1 MSDSKKEINTKEIL
15 LEMTKIIQKICEE
28 NDINY
33 FMIGGTFIGAV
44 RHKGFIPWDDDVDL
58 GMFRNDYEKFIEV
71 CKSKLPQNYE
81 LFHYSTNL
89 NVVEHFAKVIN
100 KDYIVEELRGEN
112 GNTILKNNLFI
123 DIFPIDN
130 YPDNKIKKLI
140 LNTKI
145 KFLILKLH
153 IRSLPITYKDGYNG
167 KNLIK
172 RILTK
177 CQKINNAEYSK
188 ILKKYDE
195 VSKMYKDEE
204 YSENLINF
212 CSRNGKTIYKKEKW
226 KRDKIEKLKSYKFED
241 IELSGIENFDYFL
254 RKRFG
259 NYMKL
264 PPIEEQQAKHY
275 NNVYKVKGNK

>member
-112 GNTILKNNLFI
+112 GNTILK
-123 DIFPIDN
+123 
-130 YPDNKIKKLI
+130 
-140 LNTKI
+140 
-145 KFLILKLH
+145 
-153 IRSLPITYKDGYNG
+153 
-167 KNLIK
+167 
-172 RILTK
+172 
-177 CQKINNAEYSK
+177 
-188 ILKKYDE
+188 KYDE

-259 NYMKL
+259 DYMKL